1 MTNHFFMGAIN
12 KLTDKY
18 EYPKI
23 ADKQNSYKCPECNN
37 DVIFKKG
44 KIKQPHFS
52 HKKSNKPCHYYDR
65 PSETQIHR
73 NAKMLMKTLL
83 DNKTSI
89 SFHRYCDYCEQKYN
103 ILNIDVYEDDC
114 EAIIEYKFNYNG
126 SRKSADVALIE
137 NNNIKYIFEICHTN
151 KTKEENRPEP
161 WVEIDAET
169 LINNINQEQINIEI
183 ECIRDHKCERCIS
196 HELEQIERN
205 KEFMELEKMR
215 IEEIRKIKYELDEKN
230 RKTLLK
236 KEKQMSERKRI
247 KNEEAERIKK
257 EYEEQKNKHEELI
270 RKCEEKKQ
278 RDELLERQQKEKE
291 MIEKRQKEQEYFS
304 IMEYKNLICNC
315 GKPAIR
321 KKNKNLNK
329 IYFECRNKPCDKCD
343 FIKWINEHCEDIEI

>member
-52 HKKSNKPCHYYDR
+52 HKKSNKPCTYYDR
-65 PSETQIHR
+65 PSETQIHK

-83 DNKTSI
+83 DNKTHI
-89 SFHRYCDYCEQKYN
+89 SFYRHCNYCNEKYN
-103 ILNIDVYEDDC
+103 ILNIDIYKDDC

-151 KTKEENRPEP
+151 KTKVENRPEP

-169 LINNINQEQINIEI
+169 LINNMNQEQINNEI
-183 ECIRDHKCERCIS
+183 ECIRNYKCEKCIS
-196 HELEQIERN
+196 RELEQIERN

-215 IEEIRKIKYELDEKN
+215 IEEMRQRKYELDEKN
-230 RKTLLK
+230 RKKLLE
-236 KEKQMSERKRI
+236 KERQMLERKRI
-247 KNEEAERIKK
+247 KNEKDERIKK
-257 EYEEQKNKHEELI
+257 KNERLKKENERIKREY
-270 RKCEEKKQ
+270 EEKKQ
-278 RDELLERQQKEKE
+278 NDELLEKQRKEKE
-291 MIEKRQKEQEYFS
+291 IIEKTQTKQEYFS
-304 IMEYKNLICNC
+304 MMEYKNLICNC

-343 FIKWINEHCEDIEI
+343 FIKWINEPHEDIEI